1 MILKK
6 DLTSKADIYLGKL
19 TIMQIALYCINKFK
33 GTKIIIIRMVM
44 KMYDGQDHIVR
55 L

>member
-6 DLTSKADIYLGKL
+6 DLTSKADVYLGKL

-33 GTKIIIIRMVM
+33 GTKII
-44 KMYDGQDHIVR
+44 
-55 L
+55 LLEW